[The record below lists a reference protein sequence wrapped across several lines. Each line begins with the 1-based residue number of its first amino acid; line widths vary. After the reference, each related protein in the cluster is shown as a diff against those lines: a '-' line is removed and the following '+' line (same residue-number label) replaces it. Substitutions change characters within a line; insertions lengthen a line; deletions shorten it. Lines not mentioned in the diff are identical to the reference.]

1 MYKKEGRPIC
11 LLTNIHPH
19 ILQFFRDHGAY
30 NSAEIST
37 IDLVYDTLHCNH
49 MPEKRTLRD
58 ELTAPLVESQVRL
71 LNKESRGR
79 FPGRAKPSLLYT
91 AATIEHQQLHLRS
104 QTEQV
109 CEALDRP
116 NLLGSGFDRSS
127 VIMALATAPKYRKLE
142 IDINKHGK
150 YHVSSCNDSYST
162 VDDGGYTRSLILKL
176 RINQERYPIGVRIDT
191 MGALASRFGAW
202 EKHDPSQF
210 TGT

>member
-1 MYKKEGRPIC
+1 MQWGGKLPIIVLTDR
-11 LLTNIHPH
+11 LL
-19 ILQFFRDHGAY
+19 Q
-30 NSAEIST
+30 T

-79 FPGRAKPSLLYT
+79 FPGRAKVFFSVFRKFFSSSTDSELCPPSLLYT

-116 NLLGSGFDRSS
+116 NPGNPLGSPQLRHLG
-127 VIMALATAPKYRKLE
+127 LAWSFFKIFQYLLPPWAKREGIRFLLTKTTPFLLLLFEPESR
-142 IDINKHGK
+142 
-150 YHVSSCNDSYST
+150 
-162 VDDGGYTRSLILKL
+162 
-176 RINQERYPIGVRIDT
+176 RYPIGVRIDT